1 MRDERPYLGISDMR
15 VQRIANVSVATVSKE
30 PPRGMLEI
38 TTATSAILFELD
50 EELAHR
56 LCSELERF
64 LTQVPQRSR
73 KLRVV
78 GHG

>member
-1 MRDERPYLGISDMR
+1 MK
-15 VQRIANVSVATVSKE
+15 VQRIANVSISTVSAE
-30 PPRGMLEI
+30 PLRGMVEI
-38 TTATSAILFELD
+38 TTANSAMLFELD

-73 KLRVV
+73 KLRMVR
-78 GHG
+78 HA

>member
-1 MRDERPYLGISDMR
+1 MR
-15 VQRIANVSVATVSKE
+15 VQRIANVSVSTVSVE
-30 PPRGMLEI
+30 PLRGMVEI
-38 TTATSAILFELD
+38 TTGNSALLFELD

-73 KLRVV
+73 RLRMVHRV
-78 GHG
+78 

>member
-1 MRDERPYLGISDMR
+1 MIGRVWGISDMR
-15 VQRIANVSVATVSKE
+15 VQRITNASVSTVSTE
-30 PPRGMLEI
+30 PLRGMVEI
-38 TTATSAILFELD
+38 TTATSAMLFELD

-78 GHG
+78 NHS